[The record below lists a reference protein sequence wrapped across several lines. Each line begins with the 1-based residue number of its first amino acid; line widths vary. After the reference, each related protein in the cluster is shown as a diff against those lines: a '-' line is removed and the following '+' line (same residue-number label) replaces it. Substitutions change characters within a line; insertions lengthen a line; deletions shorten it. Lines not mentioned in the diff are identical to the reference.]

1 MLEQVLERAIKL
13 PLYLRLNAAFD
24 EAPYFSLG
32 DQPINLAH
40 SQSDLFEI
48 PPASDFS
55 KIVDPT
61 IPPLSTLDLPLLL
74 NYPQQAQ
81 KSAKMGFADLL
92 TDAGLTSKFS
102 ACQVE

>member
-1 MLEQVLERAIKL
+1 MRGQC
-13 PLYLRLNAAFD
+13 
-24 EAPYFSLG
+24 FSLG

-40 SQSDLFEI
+40 SESDLFEF

-55 KIVDPT
+55 KIVNPT
-61 IPPLSTLDLPLLL
+61 IPPLSTLGLL
-74 NYPQQAQ
+74 NYPQQTQ

-102 ACQVE
+102 ACKVERVN